1 MPSDFN
7 EYTRVQ
13 IPALLHLER
22 LGYKFVHRDSLKQN
36 LDSNILTDVF
46 KEALHRLN
54 PDLRDAE
61 IDEKLRELIR
71 IADNDDLGRE
81 FYKKL
86 TDTSNIHLIDFDNPE
101 NNDWCCT
108 IELECENQTTHNHFR
123 PDLTCFINGLPL
135 VHIEVKK
142 PQNREGMLAER
153 ERMNSRMRQRDF
165 RRFLNITQ
173 LMIFS
178 NNEEYDTDSRVP
190 VQGAF
195 YASMSKN
202 KMFFNVFREANWN
215 YYDTL
220 HLEELSDERE
230 KEILTRLGK
239 AQIVHLPE
247 YKTNKDAKTPTN
259 RVISSL
265 LAKERILYFLKYGFA
280 YVKTTK
286 KNEQGEEYTM
296 LEKHVMRYPQ
306 FFANKAICANLNKGI
321 NSGTIWHTQGSGKT
335 ALSYFAVK
343 ILTDYFAKR
352 DTVARFYFIVDR
364 IALMEQA
371 MREFSARG
379 LKVFT
384 AQSRKELMADFANNI
399 TMQSNDGKA
408 EITVVNIQKFD
419 EQTEKLEIKYG
430 TNIQRIF
437 FVDEAHR
444 GYNPQG
450 SFLANLMNSDT
461 QAVRIALTGTPLLKA
476 ERETWKV
483 FGKYIDKY
491 YYDKSI
497 ADGFTLRLMR
507 EDIETDYKDELLKI
521 IKEEF
526 PNDIEIN
533 KEDVKKDMIIES
545 DNYVSTLIEFV
556 KGDLVRFR
564 KMQADQSVAGM
575 IVCESNKQA
584 RKLKKMWDK
593 SPVYAQLPNYKEI
606 QYSQVAEPRAGYNTH
621 LKPISALRAEL
632 ILHDEGEAEERKA
645 ITDNFKDSTDID
657 ILIVNQM
664 LLTGFDAHRLK
675 RLCLTRKMKG
685 HDLLQALTRV
695 NRPYKEFKYGYVI
708 DFAGIKDNF
717 EEANDEYIRELNSCD
732 PEFGTSEDDGGE
744 RQSLGEA
751 IMESK
756 DDIIEKLKAIK
767 QRLFAYDCGNAEDL
781 RKQLEESGIPKE
793 NLYELRNA
801 LEEAKALTNQIRSF
815 GDEELKAILDKM
827 EASNSNFANLLS
839 VVNDRISRINQQE
852 QMEHSED
859 VHGMVNYILSEMQYQ
874 FVQKGKGELKFIWDD
889 EMQEKLTRVI
899 EEFECNFDHEEQA
912 FKMLI
917 ESFKKYYREKGFKP
931 QSRQEILEKIGYLDE
946 VMKVIREINHRNLL
960 LKHKMSDDERFVRIY
975 KRIDEQNAKRTS
987 NEPFIISK
995 VEMERVE
1002 ALNRIREQVEE
1013 ILYEDRR
1020 TIENEAFFGQEVM
1033 TRISNTLKEMHLA
1046 DSSRRED
1053 RLELRRLIVQ
1063 EYTTQYQEYRFNA
1076 A

>member
-1 MPSDFN
+1 MSSNFS
-7 EYTRVQ
+7 EFTRVQ

-22 LGYKFVHRDSLKQN
+22 LGYKFVHRDSLNQN
-36 LDSNILTDVF
+36 RDTNILMDVF
-46 KEALHRLN
+46 KEAVCRLN
-54 PDLRDAE
+54 PDLRGAE
-61 IDEKLRELIR
+61 IEEKFRELIR
-71 IADNDDLGRE
+71 VADNDDLGRE

-86 TDTSNIHLIDFDNPE
+86 TDTSNVRLIDFDHPE
-101 NNDWCCT
+101 NNDWRCT

-123 PDLTCFINGLPL
+123 PDITCFINGLPL
-135 VHIEVKK
+135 VHVEVKK

-153 ERMNSRMRQRDF
+153 ERMNNRMRQRDF

-173 LMIFS
+173 LMVFS

-195 YASMSKN
+195 YASISSDKI
-202 KMFFNVFREANWN
+202 FFNVFREANWS
-215 YYDTL
+215 YYETL
-220 HLEELSDERE
+220 HLEEISAERE

-239 AQIVHLPE
+239 VVLLNLPE
-247 YKTNKDAKTPTN
+247 YKTNKNATTPTN
-259 RVISSL
+259 RLLSSL

-280 YVKTTK
+280 YVNTTC
-286 KNEQGEEYTM
+286 KNEQGENYTR

-306 FFANKAICANLNKGI
+306 FFANKSICANLDKGV

-352 DTVARFYFIVDR
+352 DAVARFYFIVDR

-371 MREFSARG
+371 MREFTARG

-384 AQSRKELMADFANNI
+384 AQSRKELMADFANNV
-399 TMQSNDGKA
+399 TMKSSDGQA

-419 EQTEKLEIKYG
+419 EQTERLEIKYG

-483 FGKYIDKY
+483 FGKYFDKY

-507 EDIETDYKDELLKI
+507 EDIETDYKDKLLQI
-521 IKEEF
+521 IQKEF
-526 PNDIEIN
+526 PDDIQVK
-533 KEDVKKDMIIES
+533 KEDVTKDMIIES
-545 DNYVSTLIEFV
+545 DNYVNTLIEFV
-556 KGDLVRFR
+556 TRDLKRFR
-564 KMQADQSVAGM
+564 IEQADQSVAGM
-575 IVCESNKQA
+575 LVCETNKQA
-584 RKLKKMWDK
+584 RKVKKCFDEF
-593 SPVYAQLPNYKEI
+593 QLQQP
-606 QYSQVAEPRAGYNTH
+606 QP
-621 LKPISALRAEL
+621 LRAEL

-645 ITDNFKDSTDID
+645 ITENFKDTTDID

-675 RLCLTRKMKG
+675 RLYLTRKMKG

-732 PEFGTSEDDGGE
+732 PEIGFMDDDGDE

-756 DDIIEKLKAIK
+756 DDILEKLKEIRK
-767 QRLFAYDCGNAEDL
+767 KLFAFDCGNAEEL
-781 RKQLEESGIPKE
+781 RKQLEESSIPKE
-793 NLYELRNA
+793 DLYELRNA

-815 GDEELKAILDKM
+815 GDGGLKAILAQM
-827 EASNSNFANLLS
+827 EASNSNFANLLT

-889 EMQEKLTRVI
+889 EMQEKLARVI
-899 EEFECNFDHEEQA
+899 EEFECNFDHEELA
-912 FKMLI
+912 YKMLL
-917 ESFKKYYREKGFKP
+917 ESFKKYYLEKGFKP
-931 QSRQEILEKIGYLDE
+931 QSRQEILERINYLDE
-946 VMKVIREINHRNLL
+946 VMKVIREINNRNIL
-960 LKHKMSDDERFVRIY
+960 LKHKMGDDERFVRIY
-975 KRIDEQNAKRTS
+975 KRIDEQNATRKMD
-987 NEPFIISK
+987 EPFIISR

-1002 ALNRIREQVEE
+1002 ALNRIREQVEG
-1013 ILYEDRR
+1013 ILFEDRR
-1020 TIENEAFFGQEVM
+1020 TIENEAYFGQEVM
-1033 TRISNTLKEMHLA
+1033 TRVSNTLKEMHLA

-1053 RLELRRLIVQ
+1053 RLEIRRLIVQ
-1063 EYTTQYQEYRFNA
+1063 EYTTQYQQYKFNA

>member
-1 MPSDFN
+1 MSSNFS
-7 EYTRVQ
+7 EFTRVQ
-13 IPALLHLER
+13 IPALLHLEK
-22 LGYKFVHRDSLKQN
+22 LGYRFVHRDNLKQN
-36 LDSNILTDVF
+36 LDSNILPDVF
-46 KEALHRLN
+46 KDAVHRLN
-54 PDLRDAE
+54 PKMREAE
-61 IDEKLRELIR
+61 IEEKLRELIR

-86 TDTSNIHLIDFDNPE
+86 VDTSNVRLIDFDDPS

-135 VHIEVKK
+135 IHIEVKK

-153 ERMNSRMRQRDF
+153 ERMNNRMRQRDF

-173 LMIFS
+173 LMVFS

-195 YASMSKN
+195 YASMSKD
-202 KMFFNVFREANWN
+202 KIFFNVFREANWN
-215 YYDTL
+215 YYETL
-220 HLEELSDERE
+220 HLEELSSERE

-239 AQIVHLPE
+239 VVLLSLPE
-247 YKTNKDAKTPTN
+247 YKTNKSSTTPTN
-259 RVISSL
+259 RVLSSL

-280 YVKTTK
+280 YVNTTK
-286 KNEQGEEYTM
+286 KNEQGEEYTL

-306 FFANKAICANLNKGI
+306 FFANKAICANLDKGI

-352 DTVARFYFIVDR
+352 DAVARFYFIVDR

-384 AQSRKELMADFANNI
+384 AQSRKELMSDFANNI
-399 TMQSNDGKA
+399 TMQSSNGQA

-430 TNIQRIF
+430 TNIQRVF

-483 FGKYIDKY
+483 FGKYYDKY

-507 EDIETDYKDELLKI
+507 EDIETDYKDKLLQI
-521 IKEEF
+521 IQKEF
-526 PNDIEIN
+526 PDDIEVK
-533 KEDVKKDMIIES
+533 KEDVTKDMIIES
-545 DNYVSTLIEFV
+545 DNYVNTLIEFV
-556 KGDLVRFR
+556 TRDLKRFR
-564 KMQADQSVAGM
+564 IEQADPSVAGM
-575 IVCESNKQA
+575 LVCETNRQA
-584 RKLKKMWDK
+584 RKVKKCFDA
-593 SPVYAQLPNYKEI
+593 YQFTQPN
-606 QYSQVAEPRAGYNTH
+606 P
-621 LKPISALRAEL
+621 LRAEL

-645 ITDNFKDSTDID
+645 ITDGFKDNTDID

-675 RLCLTRKMKG
+675 RLYLTRKMKG

-695 NRPYKEFKYGYVI
+695 NRPYKDFKYGYVI

-732 PEFGTSEDDGGE
+732 PELGGPDDEGGE

-756 DDIIEKLKAIK
+756 DDIIEKLHEIRQK
-767 QRLFAYDCGNAEDL
+767 LFAYDCGNAEDL
-781 RKQLEESGIPKE
+781 RKQLEESHIPKE
-793 NLYELRNA
+793 NLYDLRNA
-801 LEEAKALTNQIRSF
+801 LDEAKALTNQIRSF
-815 GDEELKAILDKM
+815 GDDELKSILAQM
-827 EASNSNFANLLS
+827 EASNSNFANLLT
-839 VVNDRISRINQQE
+839 VVNDRISRLNQQE

-899 EEFECNFDHEEQA
+899 EEFECNFDHEETA
-912 FKMLI
+912 FKKLL

-931 QSRQEILEKIGYLDE
+931 QSRQEILEKMGYLDE

-960 LKHKMSDDERFVRIY
+960 LKHKMGDDERFVRIY
-975 KRIDEQNAKRTS
+975 KRIEEQNAVRKMD
-987 NEPFIISK
+987 EPYIISK

-1002 ALNRIREQVEE
+1002 ALNRIREQVEA

-1020 TIENEAFFGQEVM
+1020 TIENEAYFGQEVM
-1033 TRISNTLKEMHLA
+1033 TRVSNTLKEMHLA

-1063 EYTTQYQEYRFNA
+1063 EYTTQYQQYKFNA